1 MFDYLYSIIAALLG
15 TTATLVGIQQA
26 PPSQHVQDTRH
37 EDGDV
42 RFDDHT
48 DRPDDIEDIMRDI
61 EREPRFFD
69 VDDIAFDDS
78 ATELQNI
85 RSRNNDDDEED
96 EWEVEDERDEWEDDE
111 DEEDDEREERSGREH
126 RSNNAAVVTPATKQ
140 QLLPTA
146 TSLQMLPV
154 SVVQKHAS
162 ATDCWVVYQ
171 GVIYDITSII
181 PWHPGGA
188 GAITPYCGT
197 TQDFARAFTKQHG
210 TSQVGALMKRAA
222 QKGSFQ

>member
-26 PPSQHVQDTRH
+26 PPLQTQNTYF
-37 EDGDV
+37 EDADV
-42 RFDDHT
+42 RIDDIT
-48 DRPDDIEDIMRDI
+48 DRPEDIEDILRDI
-61 EREPRFFD
+61 EAEPRFFD
-69 VDDIAFDDS
+69 ANDVTFDDRNS
-78 ATELQNI
+78 EPQDMRL
-85 RSRNNDDDEED
+85 RSDDRDDEDED
-96 EWEVEDERDEWEDDE
+96 EWEDEDEREEYEDDE
-111 DEEDDEREERSGREH
+111 DDEYEERRERGR
-126 RSNNAAVVTPATKQ
+126 RSNSTAVVVPTVQQQVLPA
-140 QLLPTA
+140 A
-146 TSLQMLPV
+146 TSLQVFPV
-154 SVVQKHAS
+154 SVVQKHSS
-162 ATDCWVVYQ
+162 AKDCWVVYQ
-171 GVIYDITSII
+171 GVIYDITAII